1 MDTPSAI
8 NNIATSFAYL
18 AERMLALEANLRK
31 YKRRVTAHR
40 ATIGAMEREELE
52 MWENW
57 VAREDHLLQRI
68 AELERENDV
77 LLRDNAGLGEENRQ
91 FAAENRRLWEEIG
104 KMRVVEV
111 VDEVR
116 DEGIGVKR
124 EMEEEEASEEG
135 RESKRLRIEGK
146 SNIESGY
153 GSEEESDDD
162 SNVDCS
168 EGSEDDIV
176 VISKEEF
183 NTAAWGN

>member
-77 LLRDNAGLGEENRQ
+77 LWRDNAGLGEENRQ
-91 FAAENRRLWEEIG
+91 FAAENRRLWEENG
-104 KMRVVEV
+104 KMRV

-153 GSEEESDDD
+153 GSEEER
-162 SNVDCS
+162 
-168 EGSEDDIV
+168 ERR
-176 VISKEEF
+176 
-183 NTAAWGN
+183 

>member
-1 MDTPSAI
+1 
-8 NNIATSFAYL
+8 
-18 AERMLALEANLRK
+18 
-31 YKRRVTAHR
+31 
-40 ATIGAMEREELE
+40 
-52 MWENW
+52 
-57 VAREDHLLQRI
+57 
-68 AELERENDV
+68 
-77 LLRDNAGLGEENRQ
+77 
-91 FAAENRRLWEEIG
+91 
-104 KMRVVEV
+104 MRV

-146 SNIESGY
+146 NNIESGY

-168 EGSEDDIV
+168 KESEDDIV